1 MPDTLPLDPQIQTA
15 IDEIATGFDTKIQAA
30 KAEAKA
36 EAEAAAAAALAA
48 KDAELEAV
56 KKEGILAAL
65 AGVKSRLG
73 I

>member
-1 MPDTLPLDPQIQTA
+1 MPDTSPPDPQIQAA
-15 IDEIATGFDTKIQAA
+15 IDEIATGVETKIQAA

-36 EAEAAAAAALAA
+36 EADAA
-48 KDAELEAV
+48 KKDEV
-56 KKEGILAAL
+56 LAAL